1 MRNLQDVWQTRLTH
15 YTNELQKYMRY
26 IFTGHIA
33 IVIVFLL
40 GAGGYQYSEWL
51 TVVQPDFPA
60 ALIVGVVMGVLVM
73 FSQPA
78 TLLKEPDAV
87 YLLPLEKKMP
97 QYFAQALRFSFVT
110 SLPVLVIVYV
120 AFIPLLKAVTPLS
133 TTSIWLGATVV
144 LVMKYM
150 SIHSEFAFRYFLR
163 GRFVWLD
170 RLVRFALVVLTLAT
184 YLNGWYYGLAI
195 GVITHV
201 IYWRLLTAKTANQPF
216 PYEHFI
222 TIEQNRMLRF
232 YRFANY
238 FTDVPHLRGAIRRR
252 KWLDMVYN
260 LAPYGKKNTQRYLTW
275 RLFIR
280 TNDHFYLWVRLTF
293 IAALLAAFV
302 DIMFVR
308 FIIAGALSFATTLQ
322 LQQALTNQA
331 AFRMDMLYPVPAT
344 QKNEAATSIV
354 RLLTVVQ
361 AIIVMVSHITQPYFY
376 VTGVIM
382 IAVGLVTQQVMK
394 K

>member
-15 YTNELQKYMRY
+15 YTAELQKYMRY

-33 IVIVFLL
+33 IVLVFLL
-40 GAGGYQYSEWL
+40 GAGGYQYSAWL
-51 TVVQPDFPA
+51 NVVQSDFPA
-60 ALIVGVVMGVLVM
+60 ALLVGVVLGVLIM

-78 TLLKEPDAV
+78 TLLREPDAV
-87 YLLPLEKKMP
+87 YLLPLENKMNE
-97 QYFAQALRFSFVT
+97 YFTQALRFSFTT
-110 SLPVLVIVYV
+110 SIIVIVVAYV
-120 AFIPLLKAVTPLS
+120 AFIPLLKVVTPLS
-133 TTSIWLGATVV
+133 TALLWLGLAIA
-144 LVMKYM
+144 LALKYM
-150 SIHSEFAFRYFLR
+150 SIHSEFAFRYYMR
-163 GRFVWLD
+163 GHFVWVD
-170 RLVRFALVVLTLAT
+170 RLLRFGLVVLTLAT

-195 GVITHV
+195 GIITQF
-201 IYWRLLTAKTANQPF
+201 IYMRVLKAKVQNQPF

-252 KWLDMVYN
+252 KWLDMIYV

-275 RLFIR
+275 RTFVR

-302 DIMFVR
+302 DITIVR
-308 FIIAGALSFATTLQ
+308 FIIAGALSFATALQ
-322 LQQALTNQA
+322 LQQALTNQS
-331 AFRMDMLYPVPAT
+331 AFRMDMLYPVPAA
-344 QKNEAATSIV
+344 QKKEAATSIV
-354 RLLTVVQ
+354 RLLIIVQ
-361 AIIVMVSHITQPYFY
+361 AIIVTLSHVTQPYFY

-382 IAVGLVTQQVMK
+382 IAVGLFTQQVMK